1 MPKKKEVTA
10 EDIIQEIRDN
20 QEKIDELLNN
30 LEDKILE
37 GQDSDF
43 DDKEFEEDEDE
54 Q

>member
-1 MPKKKEVTA
+1 LRTILKLEYKL
-10 EDIIQEIRDN
+10 DIQEIRDN

-37 GQDSDF
+37 GKDSDF
-43 DDKEFEEDEDE
+43 DDEEFEEDEDD

>member
-37 GQDSDF
+37 RQDSDF
-43 DDKEFEEDEDE
+43 DDEEFEEDEDD

>member
-37 GQDSDF
+37 GKDSDF
-43 DDKEFEEDEDE
+43 DDEEFEEDEDD